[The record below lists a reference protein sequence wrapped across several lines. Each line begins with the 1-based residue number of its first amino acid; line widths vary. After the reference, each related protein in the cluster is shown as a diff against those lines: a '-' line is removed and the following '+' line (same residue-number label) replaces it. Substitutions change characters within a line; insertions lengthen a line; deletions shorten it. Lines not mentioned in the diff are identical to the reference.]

1 MTKMPP
7 KHPLKLRSVFIS
19 DVHLGYR
26 GSRVEYLHSFL
37 KQIDTEYL
45 YLVGDIIDVWS
56 LKKTFF
62 WPQEHNNI
70 VRLILSKAKRGTKV
84 IYIPGNHD
92 EMFRDFVDHRFGKL
106 QVKRN
111 AVHITADGRKI
122 MVMHGDEFDGVIKC
136 ASWLGLLGH
145 HSYELILNLNRYVNW
160 ARRKLN
166 MPYWS
171 LAAYLKHK
179 AGTAVTYIEKFEQ
192 AVVRFGKQ
200 RGMDGVLCGHIHRAK
215 IDTIDGVQYLN
226 CGDWVESCT
235 TITEDFSGKLSLL
248 HWSDR
253 QELLGHSEDKS
264 SRINTA
270 KELSLADALQP
281 DHAA

>member
-1 MTKMPP
+1 MPP

-26 GSRVEYLHSFL
+26 GSRVEYLQSFL

-45 YLVGDIIDVWS
+45 YLVGDIIDIWS

-92 EMFRDFVDHRFGKL
+92 EMLRDFVDHRFGKL

-111 AVHITADGRKI
+111 VVHITADGRKI
-122 MVMHGDEFDGVIKC
+122 LVLHGDEFDGVIKY

-145 HSYELILNLNRYVNW
+145 HSYELILGLNRYLNW

-166 MPYWS
+166 LPYWS
-171 LAAYLKHK
+171 LAAYLKYK
-179 AGTAVTYIEKFEQ
+179 ASTAVTYIDKFEQ
-192 AVVRFGKQ
+192 AMVRAGKQ
-200 RGMDGVLCGHIHRAK
+200 HGMDGVLCGHIHRAK
-215 IDTIDGVQYLN
+215 IDTIDGIQYLN

-235 TITEDFSGKLSLL
+235 TITEDFSGHLRLL

-253 QELLGHSEDKS
+253 QEVLGQS
-264 SRINTA
+264 SGINTA
-270 KELSLADALQP
+270 EELELVGALRS

>member
-1 MTKMPP
+1 MPP
-7 KHPLKLRSVFIS
+7 KHPLKFRSVFIS

-26 GSRVEYLHSFL
+26 GARIEYLHSFL

-45 YLVGDIIDVWS
+45 YLVGDIIDLWS
-56 LKKTFF
+56 MKKTFY
-62 WPQEHNNI
+62 WPQEHNNLL
-70 VRLILSKAKRGTKV
+70 RLILSKAKRGTKI

-92 EMFRDFVDHRFGKL
+92 EMFRDFVDYRFGKL

-111 AVHITADGRKI
+111 ATHITADGRKI
-122 MVMHGDEFDGVIKC
+122 LVMHGDEFDGVIKC
-136 ASWLGLLGH
+136 ARWLSLLGH
-145 HSYELILNLNRYVNW
+145 HGYELILGLNRRVNW
-160 ARRKLN
+160 LRRKLDL
-166 MPYWS
+166 PYWS

-179 AGTAVTYIEKFEQ
+179 TSAAVTHINKFEQ
-192 AVVRFGKQ
+192 AVVRAGKQ

-215 IDTIDGVQYLN
+215 IEHIDGIQYMN

-235 TITEDFSGKLSLL
+235 TITEDFYGHLSLL

-253 QELLGHSEDKS
+253 QEVLSQSNRTGAINETELGS
-264 SRINTA
+264 
-270 KELSLADALQP
+270 ALQP